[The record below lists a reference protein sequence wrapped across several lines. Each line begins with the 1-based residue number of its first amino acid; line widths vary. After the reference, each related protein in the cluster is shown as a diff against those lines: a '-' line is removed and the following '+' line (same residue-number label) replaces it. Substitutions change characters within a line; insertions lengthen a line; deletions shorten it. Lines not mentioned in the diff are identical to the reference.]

1 VTLITYTHSNI
12 IYSIY
17 EWSIEIFV
25 LPIEIESAAF
35 TMHRSGLSSIKRF
48 PLRPG
53 CVRNRYNRYLSS
65 SAPQD
70 RHEQD
75 PEDSTSADA
84 PLLRS
89 EKDRLFFLE
98 HGMSR
103 HAYHEAKTE
112 AAKAEKDRRRL
123 LHLERERAAEARR
136 HAARLEAQQAKKQAS
151 LQRQTRLQAHEE
163 TKMQKQQRI
172 LNTHRVLAAK
182 AIPFWL
188 GNSDSRA
195 FDQTMAALNLKSR
208 ISVLS
213 GSKKTKDGVL
223 SEYRQLYL
231 DSIASFLEKISA
243 DDRPDEL
250 NACLDKLTAVGFS
263 DLAWAKTFRNHEK
276 YQAQYNSY
284 QMRIVG
290 KRDRLQVRETM
301 LEALR
306 NELAK
311 LHALAEACTDN
322 DNDSNDKTE
331 QTTAPPPNHADQEDF
346 FVKAFGVLSG
356 FLGIAKQEQQ
366 QSDIA
371 SMQSKPSKVMSGIEK
386 EILQLEARISKTQEN
401 VDETKLHLESLL
413 NQQTYLESPLRE
425 AEYLTANA
433 CIKEVLPIITQALAV
448 HINERHSSMIEQY
461 QTLDAKTD
469 LTKPHE
475 WYLHARMDR
484 RRIIFHGGPTN
495 SGKTYSALERLKQ
508 AKQGL
513 YLGPLR
519 LLAAEVYET
528 LTSAGIYAS
537 LFTGQER
544 REVPFSTH
552 AAATVE
558 MATMERDYDIVVI
571 DEIQMIGDKY
581 RGYAWTRALLGL
593 RCKEI
598 HICGGMEA
606 ESIVRKI
613 AAFCGDDFEL
623 HKYERFSSLTVADS
637 SIAETS
643 GTKGS
648 YRHVQPGD
656 CVVAFSKNDIFAIK
670 REIEETTDLKCC
682 VIYGSLPPETR
693 TEQARRFN
701 NPDSEYK
708 VLVASDAIG
717 MGLNLNI
724 RRIIFNSIYKS
735 DGEAIL
741 RLDHSAIKQIAGRA
755 GRRNSPFP
763 NGEVTCRDPEDL
775 KYIQKMIN
783 TEISPIEKAGL
794 LPTAPHIAM
803 FSAALEKYGLSKD
816 FDKLDKILG
825 QFSDMATVKGDFF
838 LCRQTP
844 MKVIART
851 LRDLRIS
858 IEDKYTLTMAPV
870 QPQNVASMAVLR
882 NFAIKLS
889 TGQAAGLT
897 KKMFPKPAKTF
908 DDLGQLCSVH
918 NELELFLWLHNRFPA
933 NANVVERQSA
943 MAMKEQTINFINDG
957 LASDSLKVDHCYIL
971 RDQRLRQA
979 AKRNEDEKGDEID
992 RMLLETPG
1000 VA

>member
-1 VTLITYTHSNI
+1 
-12 IYSIY
+12 
-17 EWSIEIFV
+17 
-25 LPIEIESAAF
+25 
-35 TMHRSGLSSIKRF
+35 M
-48 PLRPG
+48 
-53 CVRNRYNRYLSS
+53 SS
-65 SAPQD
+65 SAEHQNTD
-70 RHEQD
+70 KD
-75 PEDSTSADA
+75 NITTVSIDTA
-84 PLLRS
+84 PSLVRT
-89 EKDRLFFLE
+89 EKDRLFLLK
-98 HGMSR
+98 HGMTR
-103 HAYHEAKTE
+103 QAYHTARAE
-112 AAKAEKDRRRL
+112 AARAEKDRRRL
-123 LHLERERAAEARR
+123 ITLEKERAAQIRR
-136 HAARLEAQQAKKQAS
+136 QANRDRAQQAIQQAS
-151 LQRQTRLQAHEE
+151 LNKQARQQTQEE
-163 TKMQKQQRI
+163 IMAQKQRRI
-172 LNTHRVLAAK
+172 LNTHRALAAK
-182 AIPFWL
+182 SIPYWL

-208 ISVLS
+208 VSVMS
-213 GSKKTKDGVL
+213 GSKKTKDGLL

-231 DSIASFLEKISA
+231 DSIASFLEKISS
-243 DDRPDEL
+243 DDRPEPL

-263 DLAWAKTFRNHEK
+263 DLVWAKTFRNHEK
-276 YQAQYNSY
+276 YQAQHDDY
-284 QMRIVG
+284 QLRIVA
-290 KRDRLQVRETM
+290 KRDRLEARETM
-301 LEALR
+301 LKTLVH
-306 NELAK
+306 ELAK
-311 LHALAEACTDN
+311 LRASANVEDCTYN
-322 DNDSNDKTE
+322 DDDSNNRTHP
-331 QTTAPPPNHADQEDF
+331 TAPPPPPPPPVRNHADPESLF
-346 FVKAFGVLSG
+346 AKAFSVVST
-356 FLGIAKQEQQ
+356 FLGVAKQQQ
-366 QSDIA
+366 KQSDSTT
-371 SMQSKPSKVMSGIEK
+371 SMQSTPSKVMSGLEQQ
-386 EILQLEARISKTQEN
+386 ILQLETKISKTQEN
-401 VDETKLHLESLL
+401 VDETKIHLESLL
-413 NQQTYLESPLRE
+413 KQQKNSESPLQE
-425 AEYLTANA
+425 AEYLTACK
-433 CIKEVLPIITQALAV
+433 CIEEVLPNITQALAI
-448 HINERHSSMIEQY
+448 HMNERHSAMIEQY

-495 SGKTYSALERLKQ
+495 SGKTYNALERLKK

-528 LTSAGIYAS
+528 LTSAGIYVS
-537 LFTGQER
+537 LFTGQEQ

-552 AAATVE
+552 ASATVE

-606 ESIVRKI
+606 ENIVRKI
-613 AAFCGDDFEL
+613 ASFCGDEFEL
-623 HKYERFSSLTVADS
+623 HKYERFSSLTVADR

-735 DGEAIL
+735 DGEAIM

-775 KYIQKMIN
+775 KYIQQMIN

-794 LPTAPHIAM
+794 LPTAPHIAL
-803 FSAALEKYGLSKD
+803 FSAALQKYGLFKD

-851 LRDLRIS
+851 LRDTRIS

-889 TGQAAGLT
+889 SGQTAGLT
-897 KKMFPKPAKTF
+897 RNMYPKPAKTF

-933 NANVVERQSA
+933 TANVVERQSA
-943 MAMKEQTINFINDG
+943 LALKEKTINYINEG

-971 RDQRLRQA
+971 RDQKLRQA
-979 AKRNEDEKGDEID
+979 CQKE
-992 RMLLETPG
+992 
-1000 VA
+1000 